1 MLSTWSSPAPHL
13 NLSLPK
19 EQWEPCSHPEM
30 PARRD
35 ALPGK
40 APASPRVLEWS
51 VNGLKAGIQSFPNH
65 HELTFGGSQE
75 GSRQSCCT
83 SRARTWHQV
92 PCPSRSQFGD
102 ERGQGVG
109 TTLGLSTPSLAA
121 VSSHHVALG
130 PPPWLSGPQPRVTSL
145 LGACVTSQPAGDK
158 GDSGTG
164 QTGAFPSGRWG
175 GGCKQEREVEDS
187 PQKPPGWEKIWSWG
201 ANTGSSS
208 CSLPLHCLASPSLRT
223 DRQTPI
229 PPQSSREGK
238 ETIQIQL
245 KRKQNPNIPKKIKN
259 KTQPKSSTTR
269 RVHLANI
276 Q

>member
-83 SRARTWHQV
+83 SRAELGTRSLV
-92 PCPSRSQFGD
+92 PAG
-102 ERGQGVG
+102 
-109 TTLGLSTPSLAA
+109 PSLGTSEGRESGQRS
-121 VSSHHVALG
+121 VSQH
-130 PPPWLSGPQPRVTSL
+130 PPWLLSALTTLPWDPHPGFLVPSPVSP
-145 LGACVTSQPAGDK
+145 AC
-158 GDSGTG
+158 
-164 QTGAFPSGRWG
+164 
-175 GGCKQEREVEDS
+175 
-187 PQKPPGWEKIWSWG
+187 WE
-201 ANTGSSS
+201 
-208 CSLPLHCLASPSLRT
+208 P
-223 DRQTPI
+223 
-229 PPQSSREGK
+229 
-238 ETIQIQL
+238 
-245 KRKQNPNIPKKIKN
+245 
-259 KTQPKSSTTR
+259 
-269 RVHLANI
+269 V
-276 Q
+276 